1 MNDRAVD
8 DLHPAVRPAAV
19 IDVTRRQ
26 AEVLGGGPRIGPMP
40 VEALNGDLLAI
51 IERMIEVN
59 DRSEEHTSELQ
70 SLMRISYAVLCLKK
84 NKLPHN
90 TTAHTH
96 KLPTSPYK
104 Q

>member
-1 MNDRAVD
+1 MIRPPPVSTRPDTLFPNTTRFRAAVD

-59 DRSEEHTSELQ
+59 DTLQ
-70 SLMRISYAVLCLKK
+70 SREKSMLTELIDRKRGV
-84 NKLPHN
+84 
-90 TTAHTH
+90 
-96 KLPTSPYK
+96 
-104 Q
+104 